1 MNLSDNEEIKV
12 QTKIELLDS
21 IMGSGKTQGVIQW
34 MLNNPQNKYLYV
46 SPMLTEVEE
55 RIPTACQALEFTY
68 PCTEEYKTKGQHLL
82 KLLEEGCNVSFTH
95 SLFTDLTKQHLAL
108 IRKHEYV
115 LIVDEEVAFIEPY
128 KGNYSR
134 DDIVSLEKA
143 GHIRVEEDNLG
154 RVVWQW
160 YDDNEMNDTAYSK
173 LKRMSDLGM
182 LYCAKRDRK
191 IMVVHL
197 PIELVQSSRRVI
209 LLTYLFK
216 GSVMES
222 FMDLKGIE
230 IVPFAEVRPLKS
242 TTDVLSKAK
251 SLITFIDT
259 TTTKTVSNL
268 SMSSTWY
275 SKNATTA
282 DLEKVSNAI
291 FSVYR
296 KFGDKESFIF
306 TAPKS
311 LADYQYVKDE
321 KLKRNIIHKKMPKD
335 VDWIYCGTKATNMWS
350 HKSIAVHAYNR
361 FVNTAIKAYL
371 QDYGTPP
378 DDDMFA
384 LSEMVQWIFRT
395 CIRNDEPLQLC
406 ILNNRMKGLLCNW
419 LNGN

>member
-1 MNLSDNEEIKV
+1 M

-34 MLNNPQNKYLYV
+34 MLENPQNKYLYV
-46 SPMLTEVEE
+46 SPMLTEVEG
-55 RIPTACQALEFTY
+55 RIPTDCQALEFAY

-108 IRKHEYV
+108 IRKHEYI

-143 GHIRVEEDNLG
+143 QHIRVEEDNLG

-160 YDDNEMNDTAYSK
+160 YDDNELNDTAYSK

-230 IVPFAEVRPLKS
+230 IVPFKEVKPLKS
-242 TTDVLSKAK
+242 TTDVLTKAK

-259 TTTKTVSNL
+259 TTTKAVSNL

-311 LADYQYVKDE
+311 LADYQYIKDE

-361 FVNTAIKAYL
+361 YVNTAIKAYL

-406 ILNNRMKGLLCNW
+406 ILNNRMRGLLCNW

>member
-1 MNLSDNEEIKV
+1 M

-55 RIPTACQALEFTY
+55 RIPTACQSLEFTY

-230 IVPFAEVRPLKS
+230 IVPFKEVVPPK
-242 TTDVLSKAK
+242 TTKDVLTKAK

-259 TTTKTVSNL
+259 TTTKAVSNL

-282 DLEKVSNAI
+282 DLERVSNAI

-311 LADYQYVKDE
+311 LADYEYVKE
-321 KLKRNIIHKKMPKD
+321 ERLKRNIIHKKMPKD

-361 FVNTAIKAYL
+361 YVNTAIKAYL

-406 ILNNRMKGLLCNW
+406 ILNNRMKRLLTDW
-419 LNGN
+419 LNGS

>member
-1 MNLSDNEEIKV
+1 M

-95 SLFTDLTKQHLAL
+95 SLFTDLTKQHLSL

-230 IVPFAEVRPLKS
+230 IVPFKEVVPPK
-242 TTDVLSKAK
+242 TTKDVLTKAK
-251 SLITFIDT
+251 NLITFIDT
-259 TTTKTVSNL
+259 TTTKAVSSL

-311 LADYQYVKDE
+311 LADYEYVKE
-321 KLKRNIIHKKMPKD
+321 ERLKRNIIHKKMPKD

-361 FVNTAIKAYL
+361 YVNTAIKAYL

-419 LNGN
+419 LSGN

>member
-1 MNLSDNEEIKV
+1 M

-68 PCTEEYKTKGQHLL
+68 PCTEEYKTKGKHLL

-230 IVPFAEVRPLKS
+230 IVPFKEVVPPK
-242 TTDVLSKAK
+242 TTKDVLTKAK

-259 TTTKTVSNL
+259 TTTKAVSNL

-311 LADYQYVKDE
+311 LADYEYVKE
-321 KLKRNIIHKKMPKD
+321 ERLKRNIIHKKMPKD

-361 FVNTAIKAYL
+361 YVNTAIKAYL

>member
-1 MNLSDNEEIKV
+1 M

-230 IVPFAEVRPLKS
+230 IVPFKEVTPPK
-242 TTDVLSKAK
+242 TTKDVLTKAK

-259 TTTKTVSNL
+259 TTTKAVSNL

-361 FVNTAIKAYL
+361 YVNTAIKAYL

-406 ILNNRMKGLLCNW
+406 VLNNRMKGLLCNW

>member
-1 MNLSDNEEIKV
+1 M

-230 IVPFAEVRPLKS
+230 IVPFKEVIPPK
-242 TTDVLSKAK
+242 TTKDVLTKAK

-259 TTTKTVSNL
+259 TTTKAVSNL

-282 DLEKVSNAI
+282 DLERISNAI

-311 LADYQYVKDE
+311 LADYEYVKE
-321 KLKRNIIHKKMPKD
+321 ERLKRNIIHKKMPKD

-361 FVNTAIKAYL
+361 YVNTAIKAYL

-406 ILNNRMKGLLCNW
+406 ILNSRMKRLLTDW
-419 LNGN
+419 LNGS

>member
-1 MNLSDNEEIKV
+1 M

-55 RIPTACQALEFTY
+55 RIPTGCQALEFTY

-197 PIELVQSSRRVI
+197 PTELVQSSSRVI

-230 IVPFAEVRPLKS
+230 IVPFTEVVPLKS
-242 TTDVLSKAK
+242 TTCVLSKAK

-259 TTTKTVSNL
+259 TTTKAVSNL

-275 SKNATTA
+275 NKNATTA

-361 FVNTAIKAYL
+361 YVNTAIKAYL

>member
-1 MNLSDNEEIKV
+1 M

-95 SLFTDLTKQHLAL
+95 SLFTDLTKQHLSL
-108 IRKHEYV
+108 IRKHEYI

-230 IVPFAEVRPLKS
+230 IVPFTEVKPLKS
-242 TTDVLSKAK
+242 TTDVLTKAK
-251 SLITFIDT
+251 SLVTFIDT
-259 TTTKTVSNL
+259 TTTKAVSNL

-282 DLEKVSNAI
+282 DLERVSNAI

-311 LADYQYVKDE
+311 LADYHYVKDE

-361 FVNTAIKAYL
+361 YVNTAIKAYL

-384 LSEMVQWIFRT
+384 LSEMVQWIYRT

-406 ILNNRMKGLLCNW
+406 ILNNRMKRLLIDW
-419 LNGN
+419 LDGK

>member
-1 MNLSDNEEIKV
+1 V

-230 IVPFAEVRPLKS
+230 IVPFKEVTPPK
-242 TTDVLSKAK
+242 TTKDVLTKAK

-259 TTTKTVSNL
+259 TTTKAVSNL

-361 FVNTAIKAYL
+361 YVNTAIKAYL

-406 ILNNRMKGLLCNW
+406 VLNNRMKGLLCNW

>member
-1 MNLSDNEEIKV
+1 M

-108 IRKHEYV
+108 IRKHEYI

-143 GHIRVEEDNLG
+143 QHIRVEEDNLG

-230 IVPFAEVRPLKS
+230 IVPFKEVKPPK
-242 TTDVLSKAK
+242 TTKDVLSKAK

-259 TTTKTVSNL
+259 TTTKAVSNL

-275 SKNATTA
+275 SKNATTT
-282 DLEKVSNAI
+282 DLEKISNAI

-296 KFGDKESFIF
+296 KFGNKENFIF

-311 LADYQYVKDE
+311 LADYEYVKEE

-361 FVNTAIKAYL
+361 YVNTAIKAYL

-406 ILNNRMKGLLCNW
+406 ILNNRMKKLLLDW
-419 LNGN
+419 LDGK

>member
-1 MNLSDNEEIKV
+1 M

-230 IVPFAEVRPLKS
+230 IVPFKEVLPPK
-242 TTDVLSKAK
+242 TTKDVLTKAK

-259 TTTKTVSNL
+259 TTTKAVSNL

-311 LADYQYVKDE
+311 LADYEYVKDE

-361 FVNTAIKAYL
+361 YVNTAIKAYL

>member
-1 MNLSDNEEIKV
+1 M

-230 IVPFAEVRPLKS
+230 IVPFKEVTPPK
-242 TTDVLSKAK
+242 TTKDVLTKAK
-251 SLITFIDT
+251 NLITFIDT
-259 TTTKTVSNL
+259 TTTKAVSSL

-275 SKNATTA
+275 SKNATTS
-282 DLEKVSNAI
+282 DLERVSNAI
-291 FSVYR
+291 FSIYR

-311 LADYQYVKDE
+311 LANYQYVKDE

-361 FVNTAIKAYL
+361 YVNTAIKAYL

-406 ILNNRMKGLLCNW
+406 ILNSRMKRLLLAW
-419 LNGN
+419 LDGK

>member
-1 MNLSDNEEIKV
+1 M

-222 FMDLKGIE
+222 FMDLKGID
-230 IVPFAEVRPLKS
+230 IVPFKEVVPPK
-242 TTDVLSKAK
+242 TTKDVLTKAK
-251 SLITFIDT
+251 NLITFIDT
-259 TTTKTVSNL
+259 TTTKAVSNL

-275 SKNATTA
+275 NKNATTA

-361 FVNTAIKAYL
+361 YVNTAIKAYL

-384 LSEMVQWIFRT
+384 LSEMVQWVFRT

>member
-1 MNLSDNEEIKV
+1 M

-95 SLFTDLTKQHLAL
+95 SLFTDLTKQHLTL

-230 IVPFAEVRPLKS
+230 IVPFKEVVPPK
-242 TTDVLSKAK
+242 TTKDVLTKAK

-259 TTTKTVSNL
+259 TTTKAVSNL

-311 LADYQYVKDE
+311 LADYEYVKE
-321 KLKRNIIHKKMPKD
+321 ERLKRNIIHKKMPKD

-361 FVNTAIKAYL
+361 YVNTAIKAYL

>member
-1 MNLSDNEEIKV
+1 M

-95 SLFTDLTKQHLAL
+95 SLFTDLTKQHLSL

-222 FMDLKGIE
+222 FMDLKGIK
-230 IVPFAEVRPLKS
+230 IVPFKEVVPPK
-242 TTDVLSKAK
+242 TTKDVLTKAK

-259 TTTKTVSNL
+259 TTTKAVSNL

-282 DLEKVSNAI
+282 DLERVSNAI

-350 HKSIAVHAYNR
+350 HKTVAVHAYNR
-361 FVNTAIKAYL
+361 YVNTAIKAYL

-406 ILNNRMKGLLCNW
+406 ILNSRMKGLLCNW
-419 LNGN
+419 LSGN

>member
-1 MNLSDNEEIKV
+1 M

-143 GHIRVEEDNLG
+143 EHIRVEEDNLG

-230 IVPFAEVRPLKS
+230 IVPFKEVTPPK
-242 TTDVLSKAK
+242 TTKDVLTKAK

-259 TTTKTVSNL
+259 TTTKAVSSL

-361 FVNTAIKAYL
+361 YVNTAIKAYL

-406 ILNNRMKGLLCNW
+406 ILNNRMKGLLLDW
-419 LNGN
+419 LNGE

>member
-1 MNLSDNEEIKV
+1 M

-46 SPMLTEVEE
+46 SPMLTEVED
-55 RIPTACQALEFTY
+55 RIPTACQSLEFTY

-128 KGNYSR
+128 KGNYGR

-230 IVPFAEVRPLKS
+230 IVPFKEVVPPK
-242 TTDVLSKAK
+242 TTKDVLTKAK

-259 TTTKTVSNL
+259 TTTKAVSNL

-311 LADYQYVKDE
+311 LADYEYVKE
-321 KLKRNIIHKKMPKD
+321 ERLKRNIIHKKMPKD

-350 HKSIAVHAYNR
+350 HKTIAVHA
-361 FVNTAIKAYL
+361 
-371 QDYGTPP
+371 
-378 DDDMFA
+378 
-384 LSEMVQWIFRT
+384 
-395 CIRNDEPLQLC
+395 
-406 ILNNRMKGLLCNW
+406 
-419 LNGN
+419 

>member
-1 MNLSDNEEIKV
+1 M

-134 DDIVSLEKA
+134 DDIVSLERA

-230 IVPFAEVRPLKS
+230 IVPFKEVTPPK
-242 TTDVLSKAK
+242 TTKDVLTKAK
-251 SLITFIDT
+251 HLITFIDT
-259 TTTKTVSNL
+259 TTTKAVSSL

-275 SKNATTA
+275 SKNASTA
-282 DLEKVSNAI
+282 DLERVSNAI

-296 KFGDKESFIF
+296 KFGDKENFIF

-361 FVNTAIKAYL
+361 YVNTAIKAYL

-406 ILNNRMKGLLCNW
+406 ILNNRMKGLLLNW
-419 LNGN
+419 LDGK